1 MAEQGVDPMAPPF
14 LHLLSAFL
22 AMEPTHCLI
31 SLARVC
37 GGGLITEGV
46 QRFIWDNCI
55 SKVSI
60 YLFVSVWMPRKMEEK
75 KRK

>member
-1 MAEQGVDPMAPPF
+1 MDV
-14 LHLLSAFL
+14 L
-22 AMEPTHCLI
+22 CLCAKR
-31 SLARVC
+31 SVC

-60 YLFVSVWMPRKMEEK
+60 YLFVSVWMPRKMEDK